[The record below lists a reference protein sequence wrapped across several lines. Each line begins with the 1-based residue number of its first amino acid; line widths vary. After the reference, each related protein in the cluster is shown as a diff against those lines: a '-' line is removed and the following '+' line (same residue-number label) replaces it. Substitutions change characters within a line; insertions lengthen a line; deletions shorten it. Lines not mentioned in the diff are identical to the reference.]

1 MSPLAR
7 LVAWRVM
14 VALGTLLF
22 VSVAVFAATEIL
34 PGDVAEVVLGQS
46 ATPEAVAGLRAAL
59 HLDQPAPVRYALWL
73 GGLLTGNPGKSLV
86 NGLSVAELIGGR
98 LPNSVLLAAL
108 ATLVCVP
115 LGLGLGIASAAMR
128 GSGFDRTTSVVTLS
142 VISVPEFFVA
152 TVAVLIFAVQLRWL
166 PALSFS
172 PRLDS
177 PLAFIRV
184 FTLPVL
190 SLSFIVV
197 AQMMRL
203 TRAALIDVMRQ
214 PYVEMARLKGAS
226 RARVVLRHAIP
237 NAIGPMANAVALSL
251 SHLLG
256 GAIVIETIFNYPGLA
271 RLLVDAVATRDMPLV
286 QACAMIFCAAYLL
299 MVLVADVAGIVSNP
313 RLRLR

>member
-1 MSPLAR
+1 ML
-7 LVAWRVM
+7 
-14 VALGTLLF
+14 VALGTLLV

-34 PGDVAEVVLGQS
+34 PGDVAEAVLGQS

-73 GGLLTGNPGKSLV
+73 GGLLTGNPGRSLV
-86 NGLSVAELIGGR
+86 NGLPVAELVGGR
-98 LPNSVLLAAL
+98 LPNSVLLAAV

-128 GSGFDRTTSVVTLS
+128 GSAFDRTTSVVTLS

-152 TVAVLIFAVQLRWL
+152 TVAVLVFAVQLRWL

-172 PRLDS
+172 ARIDT
-177 PLAFIRV
+177 PLAFVRV

-214 PYVEMARLKGAS
+214 PYVEMARLKGAG

-286 QACAMIFCAAYLL
+286 QACAMIFCAAYLF
-299 MVLVADVAGIVSNP
+299 MVLMADIAGIVSNP

>member
-1 MSPLAR
+1 ML
-7 LVAWRVM
+7 
-14 VALGTLLF
+14 VALGTLLV

-34 PGDVAEVVLGQS
+34 PGDVAEAVLGQS

-59 HLDQPAPVRYALWL
+59 HLDQPAPVRYAIWL
-73 GGLLTGNPGKSLV
+73 GGLLTGDPGRSLV
-86 NGLSVAELIGGR
+86 NGLPVTELVGGR
-98 LPNSVLLAAL
+98 LPNSVLLAAV

-128 GSGFDRTTSVVTLS
+128 GSAFDRTTSVVTLS

-152 TVAVLIFAVQLRWL
+152 TVAVLVFAVQLRWL

-172 PRLDS
+172 ARIDT
-177 PLAFIRV
+177 PLAFVRV

-214 PYVEMARLKGAS
+214 PYVEMARLKGAG

-286 QACAMIFCAAYLL
+286 QACAMIFCAAYLF
-299 MVLVADVAGIVSNP
+299 MVLMADIAGIVSNP

>member
-1 MSPLAR
+1 M
-7 LVAWRVM
+7 LVAF
-14 VALGTLLF
+14 GTLLF
-22 VSVAVFAATEIL
+22 VSAAVFASTEIL
-34 PGDVAEVVLGQS
+34 PGDVAEAVLGQS

-59 HLDQPAPVRYALWL
+59 HLDQPAPVRYAIWL
-73 GGLLTGNPGKSLV
+73 GGLLAGNPGKSLV

-115 LGLGLGIASAAMR
+115 LGLGLGIASAALR
-128 GSGFDRTTSVVTLS
+128 GSAFDRTTSVVTLS

-172 PRLDS
+172 ARIDT
-177 PLAFIRV
+177 PLAFVRV
-184 FTLPVL
+184 FTMPVL

-214 PYVEMARLKGAS
+214 PYVEMARLKGAG

-299 MVLVADVAGIVSNP
+299 MVLIADVAGIVSNP